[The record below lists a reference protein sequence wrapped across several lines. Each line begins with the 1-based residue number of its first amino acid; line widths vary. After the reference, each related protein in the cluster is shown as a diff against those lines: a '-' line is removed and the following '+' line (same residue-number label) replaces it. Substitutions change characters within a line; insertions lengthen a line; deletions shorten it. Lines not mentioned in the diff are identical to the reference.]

1 MGAADCLS
9 PASIARLAVRAVS
22 ELPRFCNITGF
33 HVMQPNV
40 DPSAVAQFDRLAARW
55 WDPDGESRALHDLN
69 PARLGYVMERVELR
83 GLDVLDVGC
92 GGGLLSEALAAQ
104 GAKVT
109 GIDLAPAVLETARLH
124 LYESGLQ
131 VDYRE
136 IAAEALAAECEGG
149 FDVITCMEMLEHVRG
164 GLLSEALA
172 AQGAKVTGIDL
183 APAVLETAR
192 LHLYESGLQVDYRE
206 IAAEALAAECEGRFD
221 VITCMEMLEHV
232 PDPAAVIAACARL
245 LRPGGWLFLSTL
257 NRTPQAFALAIAGA
271 EYVMRLLPRGTH
283 RYAQFIRPSE
293 LSAALRTAGLA
304 LDDVSGLQYNPFT
317 RSARVGGPTA
327 INYLAAARKPSSTTS
342 ADCNTTRSR
351 AARVSAAPPPS
362 TTWRRPANPHESA
375 CGSVRSGWHAG
386 R

>member
-40 DPSAVAQFDRLAARW
+40 DPSAVAQFERLAARW

-92 GGGLLSEALAAQ
+92 G
-104 GAKVT
+104 
-109 GIDLAPAVLETARLH
+109 
-124 LYESGLQ
+124 
-131 VDYRE
+131 
-136 IAAEALAAECEGG
+136 
-149 FDVITCMEMLEHVRG
+149 G

-293 LSAALRTAGLA
+293 LSAALRTAGLQ

-327 INYLAAARKPSSTTS
+327 INYLAAARK
-342 ADCNTTRSR
+342 R
-351 AARVSAAPPPS
+351 A
-362 TTWRRPANPHESA
+362 
-375 CGSVRSGWHAG
+375 
-386 R
+386 